1 MHPLCM
7 SSYFQTVKIFVRL
20 YKLSVKHIMTPRVK
34 FLMPIIHS
42 IAFYRNSRLIMI
54 YFKVSNDIKQ
64 GNMRC
69 IFPLAMLLAKIT
81 LNEYI
86 VIFRANPF

>member
-1 MHPLCM
+1 M

-20 YKLSVKHIMTPRVK
+20 YKLRMKHIMTPSVK

-64 GNMRC
+64 RNMRC
-69 IFPLAMLLAKIT
+69 IFLLAMLLAKIT
-81 LNEYI
+81 VNEHV